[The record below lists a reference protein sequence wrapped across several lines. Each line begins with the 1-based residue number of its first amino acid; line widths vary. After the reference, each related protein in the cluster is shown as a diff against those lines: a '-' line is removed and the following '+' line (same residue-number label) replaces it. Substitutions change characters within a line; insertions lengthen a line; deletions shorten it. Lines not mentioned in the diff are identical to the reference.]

1 MSKTDSLARAR
12 QHLEEA
18 YNYQEDEDFK
28 RALYECDDTV
38 ELLEGLQQAEARSL
52 LAEAYLLRGAILE
65 EMDRYDEAVEE
76 YEEALRIDP
85 AMEEAQEN
93 LAALRGTIAAD
104 IEEREETRRFAM
116 GATQKNLAT
125 GRDTLPQQAPRLV
138 TIATFSH
145 PLEAHVYRG
154 RLEAA
159 GIPAFVADEN
169 TVVAN
174 WLYSNVVGGA
184 KLQVWEEDAASAKEL
199 IESGESG
206 DEAPSP
212 DEMAESK
219 PEPICPRCGSTD
231 VYYQKYA
238 RRLVFASWFFL
249 GFPLP
254 FLTRRWKCERC
265 GHAWKSE
272 EAL

>member
-12 QHLEEA
+12 QHLEDA
-18 YNYQEDEDFK
+18 YNYQEDEEFK
-28 RALYECDDTV
+28 RALYECDDAV

-65 EMDRYDEAVEE
+65 ETDRYDEAVEE

-169 TVVAN
+169 TVAPTGSTRTSSSAPSSRFGKRMQPAPRN
-174 WLYSNVVGGA
+174 SSSLARAAMRLHRRTKWQSPSLSPSARAAAQPTSTTKNTR
-184 KLQVWEEDAASAKEL
+184 AASSSRRGSFWA
-199 IESGESG
+199 S
-206 DEAPSP
+206 
-212 DEMAESK
+212 
-219 PEPICPRCGSTD
+219 RCRS
-231 VYYQKYA
+231 
-238 RRLVFASWFFL
+238 
-249 GFPLP
+249 
-254 FLTRRWKCERC
+254 
-265 GHAWKSE
+265 
-272 EAL
+272 